1 MAYTTVDNPELYF
14 QSVLWTG
21 DDSTDNAIT
30 FDNTDTSM
38 QPDLI
43 WLKPRTKV
51 DNHRWMDSVRG
62 VTKMLPSNS
71 DGVEETISAGL
82 ASFDSN
88 GFTLNTTD
96 NGYNSSSYTYVAW
109 SWKAGTA
116 FSNDASSTGIGSIDS
131 SGSVNETAGFSIV
144 SYTGSGSAA
153 TVKHGL
159 STTPNMMIIKNRVTS
174 SKDWQVY
181 SPVNDPTDALALNQS
196 DATGDSNVYWNDTAP
211 TSSVFSVHSGATNT
225 SGAATIGYI
234 FSNRQGFSKFGTYGG
249 SGNLDGPMIYTGFSP
264 AFVILKRTNSS
275 NHWIMFDNK
284 RDPHNEAIGTLYPN
298 TTVVEDRGTGANDI
312 DFLSNGFKIRED
324 NGECNGDG
332 DSYIYMA
339 FAQQPFV
346 TSTGVPA
353 TAR

>member
-38 QPDLI
+38 QPNLI

-96 NGYNSSSYTYVAW
+96 SGYNSSSYTYVAW
-109 SWKAGTA
+109 NWKAGTS
-116 FSNDASSTGIGSIDS
+116 FSNDASSTGIGTIDS
-131 SGSVNETAGFSIV
+131 TGSASDTAGFSIV
-144 SYTGSGSAA
+144 SYTGTGSAG

-159 STTPNMMIIKNRVTS
+159 SSAPSIVLIKNRSASGKSWIMAHKSIGFGNALFLNLTDGSTS
-174 SKDWQVY
+174 EGSAFN
-181 SPVNDPTDALALNQS
+181 S
-196 DATGDSNVYWNDTAP
+196 TAP
-211 TSSVFSVHSGATNT
+211 TSSVFTVGNT
-225 SGAATIGYI
+225 SLVNDSGNTYI
-234 FSNRQGFSKFGTYGG
+234 AYCFSEKKSYSKFGSYT
-249 SGNLDGPMIYTGFSP
+249 GNGNADGTFVYTGFKP
-264 AFVILKRTNSS
+264 ALTIIKNSGGTGP
-275 NHWIMFDNK
+275 WYLFDNK
-284 RDPHNEAIGTLYPN
+284 RPGFNVINVEITANSNDAEAT
-298 TTVVEDRGTGANDI
+298 DI
-312 DFLSNGFKIRED
+312 SLDHLSNGFKLRKTGSGV
-324 NGECNGDG
+324 NGSGN
-332 DSYIYMA
+332 SYIYMA
-339 FAQQPFV
+339 FAEQPFV
-346 TSTGVPA
+346 TSSGVPA
-353 TAR
+353 AAR